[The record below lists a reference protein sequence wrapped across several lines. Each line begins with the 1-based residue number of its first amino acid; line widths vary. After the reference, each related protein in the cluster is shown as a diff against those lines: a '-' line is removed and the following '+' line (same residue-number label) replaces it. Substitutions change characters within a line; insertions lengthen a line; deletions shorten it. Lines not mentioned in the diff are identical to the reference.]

1 MFPVF
6 IITYFAIYGAM
17 HLYFYFGLKNILSG
31 KKRWIFL
38 PFALFMLFALP
49 LSRFCEGTGLFLCQK
64 PLAFAGYIWM
74 GFLFLTVSCL
84 FLMHLLRLFWFFA
97 TRLLRKQVSF
107 PLTPGRIFS
116 LSLAI
121 ALFFC
126 IYGSMEAGK
135 IRTEHI
141 LFETSRLPETVEKFR
156 LVQISDLHLGVMTVK
171 KRIHTVAETIGELE
185 PDIIVSTGDFVDGQM
200 GEMDGISSVLAGLDP
215 PRGKYA
221 VTGNHEFY
229 TGLDHALEFTEKCG
243 FEILRNSSIRVG
255 NFLSLAGIDDPAGR
269 TEGKDLSAEEK
280 EILKGLSKDSVRLLL
295 KHQPVVEE
303 GSEGLYDLQLSG
315 HTHGGQIFPFTFFT
329 RLAYGSGPGLSTTG
343 KDSFIYIS
351 RGTGTWGPP
360 FRVFAPPEVTVIDLV
375 RSQNDESSVHLKI
388 KKNSSGR
395 SEGGDSK

>member
-1 MFPVF
+1 
-6 IITYFAIYGAM
+6 M

-31 KKRWIFL
+31 KKRWIYL

-49 LSRFCEGTGLFLCQK
+49 LSRLCEGTGLFFCQK

-84 FLMHLLRLFWFFA
+84 FLMHLLKLSWFLA
-97 TRLLRKQVSF
+97 TRLFCKQVSF

-126 IYGSMEAGK
+126 IYGSVEAGK

-141 LFETSRLPETVEKFR
+141 LLETSRLPETVEKFR
-156 LVQISDLHLGVMTVK
+156 LVQVSDLHLGVMTVK
-171 KRIHTVAETIGELE
+171 KRVHTVAEIIGELD
-185 PDIIVSTGDFVDGQM
+185 PDMIVSTGDLVDGQM
-200 GEMDGISSVLAGLDP
+200 GEMDGISIVLAGLNP

-243 FEILRNSSIRVG
+243 FEILRNSYIRIG
-255 NFLSLAGIDDPAGR
+255 DFLSLAGIDDPAGR
-269 TEGKDLSAEEK
+269 IEGRNLSEEEKKILKDLPEN
-280 EILKGLSKDSVRLLL
+280 SVRLLL

-303 GSEGLYDLQLSG
+303 GSEDLFDLQLSG

-329 RLAYGSGPGLSTTG
+329 RLVYGLRPGISSVG

-360 FRVFAPPEVTVIDLV
+360 FRVFAPPEITVIDLV
-375 RSQNDESSVHLKI
+375 RSQNDDSPVHLKI

-395 SEGGDSK
+395 AEGGRQ